1 MPPEWGMRTLTTRIF
16 PAQAAESGRQSTTRE
31 TAYCK
36 IWVYI
41 YVC

>member
-1 MPPEWGMRTLTTRIF
+1 LTTRIF

-36 IWVYI
+36 IWARG
-41 YVC
+41 